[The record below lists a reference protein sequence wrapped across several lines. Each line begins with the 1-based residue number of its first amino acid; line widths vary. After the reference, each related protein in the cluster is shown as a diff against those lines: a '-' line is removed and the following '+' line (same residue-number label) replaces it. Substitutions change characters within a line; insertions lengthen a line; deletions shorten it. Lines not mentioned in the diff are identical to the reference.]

1 VAAPKR
7 AAAPKPMAAPRSPT
21 AAPAADGMPERPELA
36 AAHSVTGLVDG
47 AAAAP

>member
-1 VAAPKR
+1 
-7 AAAPKPMAAPRSPT
+7 
-21 AAPAADGMPERPELA
+21 MPERPELA